1 MPLISLF
8 NEMSMVLSLILNR
21 YLATLQTTVA
31 LTSHPTPPLPAP
43 TTWSYTEAHEAS
55 FPTQTTWSN

>member
-1 MPLISLF
+1 MQFISLC

-21 YLATLQTTVA
+21 YLATLQTIVV

-43 TTWSYTEAHEAS
+43 TTWSYTVAHEAS
-55 FPTQTTWSN
+55 FPTQTTWTT